1 MSMIMLSS
9 FANNESSWCKL
20 WYDPSSNNH
29 KEISSH
35 YFNAAIIYFQAQ
47 YIFIHDTLK
56 EYILCGQTEIAAND
70 IRKVIEDLSEQHDPC
85 SAATGFEHQFQ
96 VS

>member
-1 MSMIMLSS
+1 M
-9 FANNESSWCKL
+9 
-20 WYDPSSNNH
+20 
-29 KEISSH
+29 
-35 YFNAAIIYFQAQ
+35 
-47 YIFIHDTLK
+47 FIHDALK

-70 IRKVIEDLSEQHDPC
+70 IRKVIEDLSEQQDPC